1 MTLSSSS
8 KPSKIAIFSDIH
20 GNLQALQ
27 AVLKEIDSLNVDY
40 IICCGDVVGYG
51 ANPNECCEVLR
62 ERNIPT
68 IAGNHDFAALGL
80 IDISY
85 FNDIAR
91 TAITWTRNCLTP
103 ENAEF
108 LKSLPMSVPKE
119 EMLFVHS
126 SPYQPEM
133 WHYVITM
140 GNARTAFQHF
150 TEKVCFIGH
159 SHTPFIVENTNTNLT
174 CPDNPLIKMKPES
187 RYLVNVGS
195 VGQPRDRN
203 PDACYAIYDRA
214 AGILEICRT
223 DYDREGARNNI
234 INAGLPK
241 ELAERLSYGL

>member
-1 MTLSSSS
+1 MTSSSS
-8 KPSKIAIFSDIH
+8 SSIKKIAIFSDIH

-27 AVLKEIDSLNVDY
+27 AILNEIDSLKPDF
-40 IICCGDVVGYG
+40 ILCCGDVVGYG
-51 ANPNECCEVLR
+51 ANPNECCELLR
-62 ERNIPT
+62 ERKIPT

-80 IDISY
+80 IDITY
-85 FNDIAR
+85 FNDVAR
-91 TAITWTRNCLTP
+91 TAITWTADQLTS
-103 ENAEF
+103 ENANF
-108 LKSLPMSVPKE
+108 LKNLPMSVPME

-126 SPYQPEM
+126 SPYQPEL

-159 SHTPFIVENTNTNLT
+159 SHTPFIVENFDNNLT
-174 CPDNPLIKMKPES
+174 CPESPTLKMRDNA

-203 PDACYAIYDRA
+203 PDACFALYDRDSSILEIRRTNYDRA
-214 AGILEICRT
+214 QAQT
-223 DYDREGARNNI
+223 SI
-234 INAGLPK
+234 ISAGLPK